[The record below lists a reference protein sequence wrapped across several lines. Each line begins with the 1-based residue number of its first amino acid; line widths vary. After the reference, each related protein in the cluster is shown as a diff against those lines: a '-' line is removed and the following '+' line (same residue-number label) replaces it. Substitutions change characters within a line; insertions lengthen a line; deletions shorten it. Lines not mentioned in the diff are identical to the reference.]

1 MPNHRLVAG
10 FRSFRRLCPKVC
22 PSDHRDRNG
31 ELIVDS
37 GLNAKAAV
45 VQTDVIE
52 NSRYEKNSQDSQVL
66 ADRYTYRLAVRWPSG
81 RRRRFA
87 KPLEGL

>member
-1 MPNHRLVAG
+1 M
-10 FRSFRRLCPKVC
+10 CPKVC
-22 PSDHRDRNG
+22 PTDHRDRNG

-52 NSRYEKNSQDSQVL
+52 NSRNGKIFKIRKCLRIVYLETRGEVAEWLK
-66 ADRYTYRLAVRWPSG
+66 AAVC
-81 RRRRFA
+81 
-87 KPLEGL
+87 

>member
-1 MPNHRLVAG
+1 M
-10 FRSFRRLCPKVC
+10 CPKVR
-22 PSDHRDRNG
+22 PTDHRDRDG

-52 NSRYEKNSQDSQVL
+52 NSRNGKNSQDSQVL
-66 ADRYTYRLAVRWPSG
+66 THRILTDAGEVAEWLKASVC
-81 RRRRFA
+81 
-87 KPLEGL
+87 